1 MAALPALKDSFVQ
14 LKTRMDKAVEDFRK
28 EMTSTRT
35 GRASVHM
42 LDGVMVEA
50 YGSQMPL
57 NQLANVSAPEPQ
69 LITVQPWDVSQIG
82 AIEKAIRSGDL
93 GLNPMNDGKL
103 VRVPVPALTEDRRK
117 EMVKHLHKVL
127 EEHRT
132 AVRNIRRDG
141 NDVDQEGD
149 EGQEDH
155 RGRRAR
161 RDGEPAEADR
171 RRDQEDGRDGQGQ
184 RERSDVDLAAT
195 RIAERSG

>member
-1 MAALPALKDSFVQ
+1 MAQVSMALIPALKDSFVQ
-14 LKTRMDKAVEDFRK
+14 LKTRMDKAVEDFRQ
-28 EMTSTRT
+28 EMAATRT

-42 LDGVMVEA
+42 LDSVTVDA

-69 LITVQPWDVSQIG
+69 LITVQPWDVSLIG
-82 AIEKAIRSGDL
+82 AIEKAIRSADL

-117 EMVKHLHKVL
+117 DMVKHLHKVL

-141 NDVDQEGD
+141 NDLIKKALKDKKITEDEERGALDQIQKLTDD
-149 EGQEDH
+149 EIKKME
-155 RGRRAR
+155 
-161 RDGEPAEADR
+161 E
-171 RRDQEDGRDGQGQ
+171 
-184 RERSDVDLAAT
+184 LAKGKEKEVMS
-195 RIAERSG
+195 I

>member
-1 MAALPALKDSFVQ
+1 MAQVSMAAIPALKDSFAQ

-28 EMTSTRT
+28 EMAATRT

-42 LDGVMVEA
+42 LDGVTVDA

-69 LITVQPWDVSQIG
+69 LITVQAWDVSLIG
-82 AIEKAIRSGDL
+82 AVEKAIRSADL

-103 VRVPVPALTEDRRK
+103 VRVPVPALTEERRK
-117 EMVKHLHKVL
+117 EMVKHLNKVL

-141 NDVDQEGD
+141 NDLIKKALKDKKITED
-149 EGQEDH
+149 EE
-155 RGRRAR
+155 RGALEQIQKLT
-161 RDGEPAEADR
+161 DDEIKKME
-171 RRDQEDGRDGQGQ
+171 E
-184 RERSDVDLAAT
+184 LAKGKEKEVLS
-195 RIAERSG
+195 I